1 MLKYLSLFS
10 GIGAPEK
17 ALKNLGIEYELIG
30 FSEIDKYAI
39 KSYCAIHNVSEELN
53 LGDITKIDIK
63 SLPKDI
69 DFITHGSPCTDL
81 SLAGK
86 EAGADKGSGT
96 RSSLMWNSVEIFKHC
111 KPKIILWENVKN
123 LLSKK
128 HKHNFDAY
136 IEDLNNLG
144 YVSYYKVLNAKDFGI
159 PQNRERVFTIS
170 IRNDINKE
178 FKFPEP
184 FDNGIRLKDLLEKE
198 VNEKY
203 YINTEKA
210 NKLIE
215 EFKANNKNNEQKILV
230 CGKLN
235 SSQDGIVCNPNGI
248 SPTHVA
254 GHGNCPKVVCPC
266 ITPDRLNKRQNGRRF
281 KTNDEPMFTLTA
293 QDRHGILE
301 GDVKILRNVRT
312 EYGKQIR
319 KDYENG
325 NIEEKRSNMT
335 MLEPR
340 KDDITNTITTVTKD
354 NLLLETNTLNFI
366 GGIGEKDIVGDNKSL
381 SRNYPQGN
389 RVYDANNIACSQ
401 TANGG
406 GIGGKTG
413 LYLVGNL
420 DGKYEQSNRVY
431 SEEGIAPTIM
441 SNSRKTCT
449 GGYNSPKI
457 MQIGMLDIK
466 GNEQIR
472 RVYNEEG
479 ISPTLNT
486 MQGGNTQPKVMYKVR
501 QATKQGYT
509 ITEEGDSINL
519 EQPNSTIRR
528 GRVGNKIANTL
539 TCSCNQAVVNEY
551 RIRKLTPLECYRLMG
566 FDDEDFYKA
575 SALNSNSQLYKQA
588 GNSICVNVLE
598 EIFKNL
604 F

>member
-144 YVSYYKVLNAKDFGI
+144 YTSYYKVLNAKDYGI

-198 VNEKY
+198 VDEKY

-215 EFKANNKNNEQKILV
+215 KFKVLV
-230 CGKLN
+230 SNTKL
-235 SSQDGIVCNPNGI
+235 S
-248 SPTHVA
+248 
-254 GHGNCPKVVCPC
+254 
-266 ITPDRLNKRQNGRRF
+266 F
-281 KTNDEPMFTLTA
+281 
-293 QDRHGILE
+293 
-301 GDVKILRNVRT
+301 
-312 EYGKQIR
+312 
-319 KDYENG
+319 
-325 NIEEKRSNMT
+325 
-335 MLEPR
+335 
-340 KDDITNTITTVTKD
+340 
-354 NLLLETNTLNFI
+354 
-366 GGIGEKDIVGDNKSL
+366 
-381 SRNYPQGN
+381 
-389 RVYDANNIACSQ
+389 
-401 TANGG
+401 
-406 GIGGKTG
+406 
-413 LYLVGNL
+413 
-420 DGKYEQSNRVY
+420 
-431 SEEGIAPTIM
+431 
-441 SNSRKTCT
+441 
-449 GGYNSPKI
+449 
-457 MQIGMLDIK
+457 
-466 GNEQIR
+466 
-472 RVYNEEG
+472 
-479 ISPTLNT
+479 
-486 MQGGNTQPKVMYKVR
+486 
-501 QATKQGYT
+501 
-509 ITEEGDSINL
+509 
-519 EQPNSTIRR
+519 
-528 GRVGNKIANTL
+528 
-539 TCSCNQAVVNEY
+539 
-551 RIRKLTPLECYRLMG
+551 
-566 FDDEDFYKA
+566 
-575 SALNSNSQLYKQA
+575 
-588 GNSICVNVLE
+588 
-598 EIFKNL
+598 
-604 F
+604 

>member
-144 YVSYYKVLNAKDFGI
+144 YTSYYKVLNAKDFGI

-198 VNEKY
+198 VDEKY

-366 GGIGEKDIVGDNKSL
+366 GGIGDKDIVGDNKKL

-389 RVYDANNIACSQ
+389 RVYDTNGIACSQ
-401 TANGG
+401 TSNGG

-420 DGKYEQSNRVY
+420 D
-431 SEEGIAPTIM
+431 
-441 SNSRKTCT
+441 
-449 GGYNSPKI
+449 
-457 MQIGMLDIK
+457 IK

-472 RVYNEEG
+472 RVYSEEG

-509 ITEEGDSINL
+509 IAEESDSINL
-519 EQPNSTIRR
+519 EQPNSTTRR

>member
-144 YVSYYKVLNAKDFGI
+144 YTSYYKVLNAKDFGI

-198 VNEKY
+198 VDEKY

-281 KTNDEPMFTLTA
+281 KTNGEPMFTLTA
-293 QDRHGILE
+293 QDRHGI
-301 GDVKILRNVRT
+301 
-312 EYGKQIR
+312 
-319 KDYENG
+319 
-325 NIEEKRSNMT
+325 
-335 MLEPR
+335 
-340 KDDITNTITTVTKD
+340 
-354 NLLLETNTLNFI
+354 LETNTLNFI

-389 RVYDANNIACSQ
+389 RVYDSNNIACSQ

-406 GIGGKTG
+406 GIGGPTG
-413 LYLVGNL
+413 LYLVDKSKRIGGL
-420 DGKYEQSNRVY
+420 FDDEKSKHQAGSVWDV
-431 SEEGIAPTIM
+431 EGLAPT
-441 SNSRKTCT
+441 
-449 GGYNSPKI
+449 
-457 MQIGMLDIK
+457 LD
-466 GNEQIR
+466 
-472 RVYNEEG
+472 
-479 ISPTLNT
+479 T
-486 MQGGNTQPKVMYKVR
+486 MQGGYRQPCVL
-501 QATKQGYT
+501 
-509 ITEEGDSINL
+509 TEGE
-519 EQPNSTIRR
+519 
-528 GRVGNKIANTL
+528 NKT
-539 TCSCNQAVVNEY
+539 VVEKY
-551 RIRKLTPLECYRLMG
+551 RIRKLTPKECWRLMG
-566 FDDEDFYKA
+566 FKDEQFLKA
-575 SALNSNSQLYKQA
+575 EQVCSNSQLYKQA
-588 GNSICVNVLE
+588 GNSIVVNVME

-604 F
+604 I

>member
-53 LGDITKIDIK
+53 LGDITKIDIE

-69 DFITHGSPCTDL
+69 DFITHGSPCTDI

-198 VNEKY
+198 VDEKY

-281 KTNDEPMFTLTA
+281 KNNDEPMFTLTA

-366 GGIGEKDIVGDNKSL
+366 GGIGDKDIVGDNKKL

-389 RVYDANNIACSQ
+389 RVYDTNGIACSQ
-401 TANGG
+401 TSNGG

-420 DGKYEQSNRVY
+420 D
-431 SEEGIAPTIM
+431 
-441 SNSRKTCT
+441 
-449 GGYNSPKI
+449 
-457 MQIGMLDIK
+457 IK

-472 RVYNEEG
+472 RVYSEEG

-509 ITEEGDSINL
+509 IAEEGDSINL
-519 EQPNSTIRR
+519 EQPNSTTRR

-551 RIRKLTPLECYRLMG
+551 RIRKLTPLECYR
-566 FDDEDFYKA
+566 F
-575 SALNSNSQLYKQA
+575 
-588 GNSICVNVLE
+588 I
-598 EIFKNL
+598 
-604 F
+604 

>member
-144 YVSYYKVLNAKDFGI
+144 YTSYYKVLNAKDFGI

-198 VNEKY
+198 VDEKY

-215 EFKANNKNNEQKILV
+215 EFKSNNKNNEQKILV

-301 GDVKILRNVRT
+301 
-312 EYGKQIR
+312 
-319 KDYENG
+319 
-325 NIEEKRSNMT
+325 
-335 MLEPR
+335 
-340 KDDITNTITTVTKD
+340 
-354 NLLLETNTLNFI
+354 TNTLNFI

-389 RVYDANNIACSQ
+389 RVYDSNNIACSQ

-420 DGKYEQSNRVY
+420 D
-431 SEEGIAPTIM
+431 
-441 SNSRKTCT
+441 
-449 GGYNSPKI
+449 
-457 MQIGMLDIK
+457 IK

-472 RVYNEEG
+472 RVYSEEG

-501 QATKQGYT
+501 QATKQGYA
-509 ITEEGDSINL
+509 IAEEGDSINL
-519 EQPNSTIRR
+519 EQPNSTTRR

-566 FDDEDFYKA
+566 FNDEDFYKA

>member
-69 DFITHGSPCTDL
+69 DFITHGSPCTDI

-144 YVSYYKVLNAKDFGI
+144 YTSYYKVLNAKDYGI

-198 VNEKY
+198 VDEKY

-210 NKLIE
+210 EKLIQ
-215 EFKANNKNNEQKILV
+215 EFKSTNKKTLNINPS
-230 CGKLN
+230 GK
-235 SSQDGIVCNPNGI
+235 GMNGVVRNDEI
-248 SPTHVA
+248 ASTVTTNK
-254 GHGNCPKVVCPC
+254 GEGQKVVIPC

-293 QDRHGILE
+293 QDRHG
-301 GDVKILRNVRT
+301 V
-312 EYGKQIR
+312 
-319 KDYENG
+319 
-325 NIEEKRSNMT
+325 
-335 MLEPR
+335 
-340 KDDITNTITTVTKD
+340 
-354 NLLLETNTLNFI
+354 LETNTLNFI

-479 ISPTLNT
+479 LSPTLNT
-486 MQGGNTQPKVMYKVR
+486 MQGGNTQPKILYKVK
-501 QATKQGYT
+501 QATKQGYD
-509 ITEEGDSINL
+509 IAEEDDSINL
-519 EQPNSTIRR
+519 EQPNSTTRR

>member
-144 YVSYYKVLNAKDFGI
+144 YTSYYKVLNAKDYGI

-198 VNEKY
+198 VDEKY

-281 KTNDEPMFTLTA
+281 KTNGEPMFTLTA
-293 QDRHGILE
+293 QDRHGI
-301 GDVKILRNVRT
+301 
-312 EYGKQIR
+312 
-319 KDYENG
+319 
-325 NIEEKRSNMT
+325 
-335 MLEPR
+335 
-340 KDDITNTITTVTKD
+340 
-354 NLLLETNTLNFI
+354 LETNTLNFI

-389 RVYDANNIACSQ
+389 RVYDSNNIACSQ

-413 LYLVGNL
+413 LYLVGN
-420 DGKYEQSNRVY
+420 
-431 SEEGIAPTIM
+431 
-441 SNSRKTCT
+441 
-449 GGYNSPKI
+449 
-457 MQIGMLDIK
+457 LDIK

-486 MQGGNTQPKVMYKVR
+486 MQGGNRQPKVMYKVK
-501 QATKQGYT
+501 QATKQRYD
-509 ITEEGDSINL
+509 IAEEGDSINL
-519 EQPNSTIRR
+519 EQPNSTTRR

>member
-144 YVSYYKVLNAKDFGI
+144 YTSYYKVLNAKDFGI

-198 VNEKY
+198 VDEKY

-281 KTNDEPMFTLTA
+281 KTNGEPMFTLTA
-293 QDRHGILE
+293 QDRHGI
-301 GDVKILRNVRT
+301 
-312 EYGKQIR
+312 
-319 KDYENG
+319 
-325 NIEEKRSNMT
+325 
-335 MLEPR
+335 
-340 KDDITNTITTVTKD
+340 
-354 NLLLETNTLNFI
+354 LETNTLNFI

-389 RVYDANNIACSQ
+389 RVYDSNNIACSQ

-420 DGKYEQSNRVY
+420 D
-431 SEEGIAPTIM
+431 
-441 SNSRKTCT
+441 
-449 GGYNSPKI
+449 
-457 MQIGMLDIK
+457 IK
-466 GNEQIR
+466 GNEQIK
-472 RVYNEEG
+472 RVYSEEG

-501 QATKQGYT
+501 QATKQGYA
-509 ITEEGDSINL
+509 IAEEGDSINL
-519 EQPNSTIRR
+519 EQPNSTTRR

>member
-144 YVSYYKVLNAKDFGI
+144 YTSYYKVLNAKDFGI

-198 VNEKY
+198 VDEKY

-210 NKLIE
+210 EKLIQ
-215 EFKANNKNNEQKILV
+215 EFKSTNKKTLNINPS
-230 CGKLN
+230 GK
-235 SSQDGIVCNPNGI
+235 GMNGVVRNDEI
-248 SPTHVA
+248 ASTVTTNK
-254 GHGNCPKVVCPC
+254 GEGQKVVIPC

-301 GDVKILRNVRT
+301 TNDSSVLRKVRT
-312 EYGKQIR
+312 EYGKSIR
-319 KDYENG
+319 KDYESK
-325 NIEEKRSNMT
+325 NINEKISNMT
-335 MLEPR
+335 TLEPR
-340 KDDITNTITTVTKD
+340 TDGISNTLTTVQKD
-354 NLLLETNTLNFI
+354 NLVLETNTLNFI
-366 GGIGEKDIVGDNKSL
+366 GGIGDKDIVGDNKKL

-389 RVYDANNIACSQ
+389 RVYDTNGIACSQ

-420 DGKYEQSNRVY
+420 D
-431 SEEGIAPTIM
+431 
-441 SNSRKTCT
+441 
-449 GGYNSPKI
+449 
-457 MQIGMLDIK
+457 IK

-472 RVYNEEG
+472 RVYSEEG

-501 QATKQGYT
+501 QATKQGYA
-509 ITEEGDSINL
+509 IAEEGDSINL
-519 EQPNSTIRR
+519 KQPNSTTRR

>member
-198 VNEKY
+198 VDEKY

-215 EFKANNKNNEQKILV
+215 EFKATNKNTEQKLLV
-230 CGKLN
+230 CGQLN

-366 GGIGEKDIVGDNKSL
+366 GGIGDKDIVGDNKKL

-389 RVYDANNIACSQ
+389 RVYDTNGIACSQ
-401 TANGG
+401 TSNGG

-420 DGKYEQSNRVY
+420 D
-431 SEEGIAPTIM
+431 
-441 SNSRKTCT
+441 
-449 GGYNSPKI
+449 
-457 MQIGMLDIK
+457 IK
-466 GNEQIR
+466 GNEQIK
-472 RVYNEEG
+472 RVYSKEG

-486 MQGGNTQPKVMYKVR
+486 MQGGNTQPKIMYKVR
-501 QATKQGYT
+501 QATKQEYD

-519 EQPNSTIRR
+519 EQPNSTTRR

-551 RIRKLTPLECYRLMG
+551 KIRKLTPLECYRLMG

>member
-128 HKHNFDAY
+128 HKHNFDEY
-136 IEDLNNLG
+136 IEELNNLG

-170 IRNDINKE
+170 IRNDINKK

-184 FDNGIRLKDLLEKE
+184 FDNGIRLKDLLEEE
-198 VNEKY
+198 VDEKY

-215 EFKANNKNNEQKILV
+215 EFKANNKNVVDN
-230 CGKLN
+230 
-235 SSQDGIVCNPNGI
+235 
-248 SPTHVA
+248 
-254 GHGNCPKVVCPC
+254 GNCHKLVCPC

-281 KTNDEPMFTLTA
+281 KTNNEPMFTLTA

-301 GDVKILRNVRT
+301 TNDSSVLRKVRT
-312 EYGKQIR
+312 EYGKSIR
-319 KDYENG
+319 KDYESK
-325 NIEEKRSNMT
+325 NINEKISNMT
-335 MLEPR
+335 TLEPR
-340 KDDITNTITTVTKD
+340 TDGISNTLTTVQKD
-354 NLLLETNTLNFI
+354 NLVLETNTLNFI

-389 RVYDANNIACSQ
+389 RVYDSNNIACSQ

-420 DGKYEQSNRVY
+420 D
-431 SEEGIAPTIM
+431 
-441 SNSRKTCT
+441 
-449 GGYNSPKI
+449 
-457 MQIGMLDIK
+457 IK

-472 RVYNEEG
+472 RVYSEEG

-486 MQGGNTQPKVMYKVR
+486 MQGGNRQPKVMYKVR
-501 QATKQGYT
+501 QATKQEYA
-509 ITEEGDSINL
+509 IAEEGDSINL

>member
-198 VNEKY
+198 VDEKY

-301 GDVKILRNVRT
+301 
-312 EYGKQIR
+312 
-319 KDYENG
+319 
-325 NIEEKRSNMT
+325 
-335 MLEPR
+335 
-340 KDDITNTITTVTKD
+340 
-354 NLLLETNTLNFI
+354 TNTLNFI
-366 GGIGEKDIVGDNKSL
+366 GGIGEKDIIGDNKSL

-389 RVYDANNIACSQ
+389 RVYDSNNIACSQ

-420 DGKYEQSNRVY
+420 D
-431 SEEGIAPTIM
+431 
-441 SNSRKTCT
+441 
-449 GGYNSPKI
+449 
-457 MQIGMLDIK
+457 IK
-466 GNEQIR
+466 GNEQIK
-472 RVYNEEG
+472 RVYSEEG

-501 QATKQGYT
+501 QATKQGYD
-509 ITEEGDSINL
+509 IAEEGDSINL
-519 EQPNSTIRR
+519 EQPNSTTRR

>member
-144 YVSYYKVLNAKDFGI
+144 YTSYYKVLNAKDFGI

-198 VNEKY
+198 IDEKY
-203 YINTEKA
+203 YINTEKD
-210 NKLIE
+210 NKIIE

-301 GDVKILRNVRT
+301 
-312 EYGKQIR
+312 
-319 KDYENG
+319 
-325 NIEEKRSNMT
+325 
-335 MLEPR
+335 
-340 KDDITNTITTVTKD
+340 
-354 NLLLETNTLNFI
+354 TNTLNFI

-389 RVYDANNIACSQ
+389 RVYNSNNIACSQ

-420 DGKYEQSNRVY
+420 D
-431 SEEGIAPTIM
+431 
-441 SNSRKTCT
+441 
-449 GGYNSPKI
+449 
-457 MQIGMLDIK
+457 IK

-472 RVYNEEG
+472 RVYSEEG

-486 MQGGNTQPKVMYKVR
+486 MQGGNRQPKVMYKVR
-501 QATKQGYT
+501 QSTKQGYD
-509 ITEEGDSINL
+509 IAKEGNSINL
-519 EQPNSTIRR
+519 EQPNSTTRR

>member
-144 YVSYYKVLNAKDFGI
+144 YTSYYKVLNAKDYGI

-198 VNEKY
+198 VDEKY

-293 QDRHGILE
+293 QDRHGI
-301 GDVKILRNVRT
+301 
-312 EYGKQIR
+312 
-319 KDYENG
+319 
-325 NIEEKRSNMT
+325 
-335 MLEPR
+335 
-340 KDDITNTITTVTKD
+340 
-354 NLLLETNTLNFI
+354 LETNTLNFI

-479 ISPTLNT
+479 LSPTLNT

-501 QATKQGYT
+501 QATKQGYD
-509 ITEEGDSINL
+509 IAEEGDSINL
-519 EQPNSTIRR
+519 EQPNSTTRR

>member
-144 YVSYYKVLNAKDFGI
+144 YTSYYKVLNAKDFGI

-198 VNEKY
+198 VDEKY

-281 KTNDEPMFTLTA
+281 KTNGEPMFTLTA
-293 QDRHGILE
+293 QDRHG
-301 GDVKILRNVRT
+301 V
-312 EYGKQIR
+312 
-319 KDYENG
+319 
-325 NIEEKRSNMT
+325 
-335 MLEPR
+335 
-340 KDDITNTITTVTKD
+340 
-354 NLLLETNTLNFI
+354 LETNTLNFI

-389 RVYDANNIACSQ
+389 RVYDSNNIACSQ

-420 DGKYEQSNRVY
+420 DIKGNKQIRRVY
-431 SEEGIAPTIM
+431 SEE
-441 SNSRKTCT
+441 R
-449 GGYNSPKI
+449 
-457 MQIGMLDIK
+457 
-466 GNEQIR
+466 
-472 RVYNEEG
+472 

-501 QATKQGYT
+501 QATKQGYA
-509 ITEEGDSINL
+509 IVEEDDSINL
-519 EQPNSTIRR
+519 EQPNSTTRR
-528 GRVGNKIANTL
+528 DRVGNKIANTL

>member
-10 GIGAPEK
+10 GIGSPEQ
-17 ALKNLGIEYELIG
+17 ALKNLGVEFELFG

-39 KSYCAIHNVSEELN
+39 KSYCAVHGVDESLN
-53 LGDITKIDIK
+53 LGDITKIDIE
-63 SLPKDI
+63 SLPLDI
-69 DFITHGSPCTDL
+69 DLITHGSPCQDF
-81 SLAGK
+81 SVAGS
-86 EAGADKGSGT
+86 GKGGDIGTGT
-96 RSSLMWNSVEIFKHC
+96 RSSLMWNTVAICEHC
-111 KPKIILWENVKN
+111 KPKYVIWENVKN
-123 LLSKK
+123 VLSKK
-128 HKHNFDAY
+128 HRHNFDKY
-136 IEDLNNLG
+136 LEEMDRIGYNNFHQI
-144 YVSYYKVLNAKDFGI
+144 LNAKDYGV
-159 PQNRERVFTIS
+159 PQNRERIFVIS
-170 IRNDINKE
+170 IRKDIEKD
-178 FKFPEP
+178 FKFPKG
-184 FDNGIRLKDLLEKE
+184 FDNGIRLKDILEEE
-198 VNEKY
+198 VEEKY

-210 NKLIE
+210 EKLIQ
-215 EFKANNKNNEQKILV
+215 EFKSTNKKTLNINPS
-230 CGKLN
+230 GK
-235 SSQDGIVCNPNGI
+235 GMNGVVRNDEI
-248 SPTHVA
+248 ASTVTTNK
-254 GHGNCPKVVCPC
+254 GEGQKVVIPC
-266 ITPDRLNKRQNGRRF
+266 ITPDRLEKRQNGRRF
-281 KTNDEPMFTLTA
+281 KEDGEPMFTLTS
-293 QDRHGILE
+293 QDRHG
-301 GDVKILRNVRT
+301 V
-312 EYGKQIR
+312 
-319 KDYENG
+319 
-325 NIEEKRSNMT
+325 
-335 MLEPR
+335 
-340 KDDITNTITTVTKD
+340 
-354 NLLLETNTLNFI
+354 LETNTLNFI

-501 QATKQGYT
+501 QATKQGYA
-509 ITEEGDSINL
+509 IAEEGDSINL
-519 EQPNSTIRR
+519 EQPNSTTRR
-528 GRVGNKIANTL
+528 GRICNKIANIL

>member
-198 VNEKY
+198 VDEKY

-293 QDRHGILE
+293 QDRHGI
-301 GDVKILRNVRT
+301 
-312 EYGKQIR
+312 
-319 KDYENG
+319 
-325 NIEEKRSNMT
+325 
-335 MLEPR
+335 
-340 KDDITNTITTVTKD
+340 
-354 NLLLETNTLNFI
+354 LETNTLNFI

-479 ISPTLNT
+479 LSPTLNT
-486 MQGGNTQPKVMYKVR
+486 MQGGNTQPKILYKVR
-501 QATKQGYT
+501 QATKQGYA
-509 ITEEGDSINL
+509 IAEEGDSINL

-539 TCSCNQAVVNEY
+539 TCSCNQAVVNES